1 METLLPW
8 MRIPWYEIRF
18 ESFQD
23 SFGNG
28 LGDISGA
35 TRRLDHIADLLG
47 SQLPGR
53 VSPGLGGIVWV
64 TPFYPS
70 PNVDGGY
77 DIANFTAVDPLYG
90 TMDAF
95 DRFCLRAQALNL
107 GVVVDLVLN
116 HSSDR
121 HPWFLRERLGEAA
134 IPGVDRATLGEFYVW
149 RDEQPEDWF
158 RIIFNDSEWS
168 NWSYDR
174 YAIAD
179 GGTLCLDAALRRL
192 GERDPAQE
200 WELRER
206 LSPLMSELL
215 WPQIGQG
222 SGREAEVNPHYLAR
236 RIDHMSRARPSLQ
249 IRSVEVQEELNEILE
264 AVGLPRIGRWYL
276 HRFKTEQPDLNWYNP
291 NVERLMM
298 DVIDFWLDKPGVVGF
313 RADAIPYA
321 YLGERGDGYEGENH
335 PLTHALL
342 ARMRQ
347 HIDAQHPGKF
357 MVCESNMP
365 PHLLFPYFGTPEAPE
380 CHAVYDFTI
389 TPAMP
394 WAFMLGHAGPLVTAL
409 SEERPPSLGT
419 DRDLLNLYDG
429 VHDEKTL
436 EKVRP
441 EIREALWQFY
451 CKDNPWDPEAEED
464 PRYRL
469 NLGYRSRT
477 AVWLGND
484 ARRQVLLHGIGIALE
499 GSPLLYYGD
508 EIGMGSLILD
518 DRDGLRLPMQWDDSP
533 NAGFTEGEP
542 FRVMIDTGPY
552 GYLDGVNVAAQRG
565 DPGSLMNI
573 LRNLF
578 HLRQCNEALCAGGQR
593 VLRVDNPA
601 VLAFLRYT
609 ADHAV
614 LVVGNFSGEAQRA
627 TVRLEDT
634 VFDSRP
640 EIALDIEQFTVV
652 RSMFTGHEVPLT
664 PGEPVTVDMELY
676 DVFWMTLE

>member
-1 METLLPW
+1 MESLPPW
-8 MRIPWYEIRF
+8 MHVPWYEIRF

-23 SFGNG
+23 SLGNG
-28 LGDISGA
+28 IGDIPGA
-35 TRRLDHIADLLG
+35 TSRLAHIADLVG
-47 SQLPGR
+47 AGIEGR
-53 VSPGLGGIVWV
+53 VSQGLGGIVWV

-77 DIANFTAVDPLYG
+77 DIANFVAVDPLYG
-90 TMDAF
+90 TMDDF
-95 DRFCLRAQALNL
+95 DRFCLRAQELGL

-121 HPWFLRERLGEAA
+121 HPWFLRERLGKAA
-134 IPGVDRATLGEFYVW
+134 EPGLDRGALGEFYVW

-174 YAIAD
+174 YALAD
-179 GGTLCLDAALRRL
+179 GRPLPLDAALSRL
-192 GERDPAQE
+192 GETDPVRE

-215 WPQIGQG
+215 WPQIGVG
-222 SGREAEVNPHYLAR
+222 PGCEPDVNPYYLAR
-236 RIDHMSRARPSLQ
+236 RIEHMARSRPALLV
-249 IRSVEVQEELNEILE
+249 RSVEIQEELNEILQ

-291 NVERLMM
+291 HVERLMLE
-298 DVIDFWLDKPGVVGF
+298 VIDFWLGKPGVVGF

-321 YLGERGDGYEGENH
+321 FLGEKDDGYEGENH

-342 ARMRQ
+342 ARMRA
-347 HIDAQHPGKF
+347 HIDARHPNKF

-365 PHLLFPYFGTPEAPE
+365 PALLFPYFGTPEAPE

-389 TPAMP
+389 TPALP
-394 WAFMLGHAGPLVTAL
+394 WAFMLGHAGPMVTAL
-409 SEERPPSLGT
+409 SEERPPSLGAE
-419 DRDLLNLYDG
+419 RDLLNLYDG

-451 CKDNPWDPEAEED
+451 CRDDPWDPACPED

-477 AVWLGND
+477 AVWLGGD
-484 ARRQVLLHGIGIALE
+484 VRRQVLLHGIGIALE
-499 GSPLLYYGD
+499 GSPLIYYGD

-533 NAGFTEGEP
+533 HAGFTTGEP
-542 FRVMIDTGPY
+542 FREMIAEGRF
-552 GYLDGVNVAAQRG
+552 GYREGVNVAAQRA
-565 DPGSLMNI
+565 DPGSLLNI
-573 LRNLF
+573 LRDLF
-578 HLRQCNEALCAGGQR
+578 HRRQRSPALFAGGQR
-593 VLRVDNPA
+593 ILRVDDPA
-601 VLAFLRYT
+601 VLALLRYT
-609 ADHAV
+609 EEEAV
-614 LVVGNFSGEAQRA
+614 LVVGNFSAQPVRTA
-627 TVRLEDT
+627 VRLEDPL
-634 VFDSRP
+634 FDSRP
-640 EIALDIEQFTVV
+640 EIPLDIERFTQV
-652 RSMFTGHEVPLT
+652 RSMFTGHAVPLA
-664 PGEPVTVDMELY
+664 PGEPVTVEMERY